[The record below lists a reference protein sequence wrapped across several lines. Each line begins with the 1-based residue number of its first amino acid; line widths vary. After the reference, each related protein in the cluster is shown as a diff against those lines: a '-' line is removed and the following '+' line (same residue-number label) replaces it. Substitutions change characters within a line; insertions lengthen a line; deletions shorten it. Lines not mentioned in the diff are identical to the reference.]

1 MTNIKILQN
10 EDVSRSERLLVVAK
24 NLNKIIDYPFEL
36 EDHKGELTVITNVK
50 LSPMVENFIKKLW
63 EQQNELAE
71 YVVFKIKK

>member
-1 MTNIKILQN
+1 MTNIKILQP

-24 NLNKIIDYPFEL
+24 NLDKIIDYPFEL

-50 LSPMVENFIKKLW
+50 LSPIFENFIKKLW

-71 YVVFKIKK
+71 NVVFKIKK